1 MLSARHLCVMAGQR
15 RLIDDVSID
24 VRPGEMLAL
33 IGPNGAGKTTLLRA
47 LSGDIDAACDAV
59 SCNGRPLRHI
69 PAAELATLRAVH
81 AQHQRSDLDYT
92 AQQVVALGRFP
103 HHGGRPGAD
112 DRAIA
117 RAAMALT
124 GCEAMADRLCSTLS
138 GGEQARVHLARA
150 LAQIWRG
157 TPGAHFLLL
166 DEPVAAL
173 DIAWQHRVLA
183 CARDRAHSRMT
194 GVLAIVHDLNL
205 AARYADRLVLLAD
218 GRIRADGS
226 PFEVLQS
233 AALADAFGLECRV
246 WIDPHTSR
254 PLLMAEPAA

>member
-1 MLSARHLCVMAGQR
+1 MLSARHLTVRAGPR
-15 RLIDDVSID
+15 ALLDDVSID
-24 VRPGEMLAL
+24 VHPGEMLAL

-59 SCNGRPLRHI
+59 SCNGRPLRRI

-81 AQHQRSDLDYT
+81 AQHQRTDLDYS

-103 HHGGRPGAD
+103 HHGGRPSAD

-124 GCEAMADRLCSTLS
+124 GSDTLAARLYSTLS

-150 LAQIWRG
+150 LAQIWHG
-157 TPGAHFLLL
+157 APGAHYLLL

-183 CARDRAHSRMT
+183 CARDRAHTHMT

-218 GRIRADGS
+218 GRIHADG
-226 PFEVLQS
+226 PPLDVLQS
-233 AALADAFGLECRV
+233 DALATAFGLNCRV
-246 WIDPHTSR
+246 WLDPATSI
-254 PLLMAEPAA
+254 PVLLAEPAI

>member
-1 MLSARHLCVMAGQR
+1 MLSARHLTVTAGQR

-69 PAAELATLRAVH
+69 PAAELATTARGARP
-81 AQHQRSDLDYT
+81 APAQRSRLHR
-92 AQQVVALGRFP
+92 AA
-103 HHGGRPGAD
+103 GGRPRPLPASRRPAGCRRPRH
-112 DRAIA
+112 RAC
-117 RAAMALT
+117 RD
-124 GCEAMADRLCSTLS
+124 GADRLRGDGRSAVQHIVRRRT
-138 GGEQARVHLARA
+138 GARA
-150 LAQIWRG
+150 SGARAGQIWRG
-157 TPGAHFLLL
+157 TPGEHFLLL

-233 AALADAFGLECRV
+233 VALADAFGLDCRV
-246 WIDPHTSR
+246 WIDPQTSR